1 MPPCCMISGRHSWLL
16 AMAARRFTPSV
27 MSSTVPASVAR
38 VSAAERMAL
47 RIAGMPWAWY
57 LGWDKKRIDT
67 NSKVIQASSRFPR
80 SGCFCDY
87 RFTMIYP
94 WKKQKINSA
103 AHQDTAQ
110 TGWRCCWHTTLPG
123 TSVPVPGHG
132 DFPRAPAWRWE
143 VSGWCRPPP
152 GHPCSRHA
160 SPIHWSYLGSSHHRT
175 EGFFLGDWKSKHRFC
190 PETGGFPCI
199 PQDCNLGVH
208 YFWTNP
214 FQNIK
219 TFKSHKILSAL
230 MATCGSPEWYCR
242 VFFTAET
249 PPASMICAPFSGMYA
264 KGDKADKA

>member
-1 MPPCCMISGRHSWLL
+1 MRGQEENRHKFQGHFKLQVDFPGL
-16 AMAARRFTPSV
+16 D
-27 MSSTVPASVAR
+27 
-38 VSAAERMAL
+38 VSA
-47 RIAGMPWAWY
+47 ITDSPWFTHMKT
-57 LGWDKKRIDT
+57 DPKKT
-67 NSKVIQASSRFPR
+67 
-80 SGCFCDY
+80 
-87 RFTMIYP
+87 
-94 WKKQKINSA
+94 NSA

-152 GHPCSRHA
+152 GHPCSRRA
-160 SPIHWSYLGSSHHRT
+160 SPIHWSYLGSISPSKT
-175 EGFFLGDWKSKHRFC
+175 EGFFLGDWKSKQRFC

-208 YFWTNP
+208 YFRTNP

-219 TFKSHKILSAL
+219 IFKSHKILSAL

-249 PPASMICAPFSGMYA
+249 PPASMICAPFSGM
-264 KGDKADKA
+264 